1 MASPNAEGVF
11 LRIPALQPYAPIVRV
26 GAAALAIHLGMS
38 FVEIDDLR
46 LVIDKAMIMLLDG
59 LDGFESTPGAQG
71 KASGEADLY
80 IDVVFRIAENRFE
93 FEATRSAT
101 AGMSE
106 TAVRLFDD
114 TARELVDELRVDV
127 DTGAIWLCKAL
138 ADVR

>member
-11 LRIPALQPYAPIVRV
+11 LRIPALAPYAPIVRV

-46 LVIDKAMIMLLDG
+46 LVIDKAMVML

-71 KASGEADLY
+71 KASGEADPY

-101 AGMSE
+101 GGVSE

-127 DTGAIWLCKAL
+127 DTGAIWLGKAL